1 MEVGDKGSVK
11 TSSRSGVT
19 HQKIEE
25 KGTPLWVT
33 KIKMRNF
40 IIIIT
45 HWICK
50 DIAHVI
56 GHTGC
61 HFYKVASQ

>member
-1 MEVGDKGSVK
+1 MSN
-11 TSSRSGVT
+11 
-19 HQKIEE
+19 QNQNI
-25 KGTPLWVT
+25 
-33 KIKMRNF
+33 RNF

-45 HWICK
+45 HCICK